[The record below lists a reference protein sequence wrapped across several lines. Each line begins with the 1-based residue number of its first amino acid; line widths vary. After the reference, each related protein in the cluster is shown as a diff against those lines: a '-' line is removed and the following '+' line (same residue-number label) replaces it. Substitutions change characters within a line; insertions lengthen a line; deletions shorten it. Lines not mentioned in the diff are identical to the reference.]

1 MKAGAAQF
9 PGGPQAWD
17 QNHPDSWEALEPIAR
32 LDAHRGT
39 PLDADSVRILI
50 AHYSAWR
57 TLFPYFE
64 KLPGLD
70 HRHFA
75 DLAEFSAAVGK
86 LPAADQNIAVGEWD
100 SLLELITRGSVS
112 GYLDPAASADAFRS
126 MCTTLA
132 VADPSPAARNILAR
146 IVRPGDLDEAVPAW
160 LLGLKGARRAA
171 YDRVMQLQHVP
182 RLAALARSPNET
194 LAALSGIVYAATLD
208 PDGLLV
214 NENRQLLRRHR
225 FAESSPF
232 SVASLAHSPD
242 GSYFRGGFSNF
253 SEVARSLAPGGR
265 ERSADPNAPL
275 DTAPSGPLEAG
286 SFEVDPSAVVFRAA
300 AKLVEVPVTVT
311 DSSGRF
317 VDDLSRSDFTLFDQG
332 KPQSLVAFESRAAEV
347 SVALLLDTTGSMH
360 AALPTL
366 KNAALRLIAG
376 LRPADRVAVY
386 SFNNSVTELQPFT
399 TDKDAAK
406 RAVLQTQALGE
417 TALYD
422 ALTRV
427 GRDLVGRAGKKVIVV
442 FTDGNDNSSTLAAD
456 TAILRAKA
464 AGVPIYTIVQGDAL
478 LYPEFVKQLSTVS
491 KATGGISFV
500 IHAPGEIRAVFEKV
514 AEDLAHGYLLVFQP
528 APSDEPAWRRID
540 LEIHGSRRYRIRARE
555 GYYSQ
560 QP

>member
-1 MKAGAAQF
+1 MNPDAAAALVSGIGLRNLVTRHADTLARYSTALTVSAERVEVPGGAEAERVWTKLAGASPRNPPVFLRALFEKDQGRLAAFYEALSRGDLSRQRFFTRTELTAESFYAGYRDSAEFRGGVARHVPGWRTALFQNLPMKAGAAQF

-57 TLFPYFE
+57 TLFPCFE

-100 SLLELITRGSVS
+100 SLLEVITRGSVS

-360 AALPTL
+360 AALPTF

-376 LRPADRVAVY
+376 LRPADRVAV
-386 SFNNSVTELQPFT
+386 
-399 TDKDAAK
+399 
-406 RAVLQTQALGE
+406 
-417 TALYD
+417 
-422 ALTRV
+422 
-427 GRDLVGRAGKKVIVV
+427 
-442 FTDGNDNSSTLAAD
+442 
-456 TAILRAKA
+456 
-464 AGVPIYTIVQGDAL
+464 
-478 LYPEFVKQLSTVS
+478 
-491 KATGGISFV
+491 
-500 IHAPGEIRAVFEKV
+500 
-514 AEDLAHGYLLVFQP
+514 
-528 APSDEPAWRRID
+528 
-540 LEIHGSRRYRIRARE
+540 
-555 GYYSQ
+555 
-560 QP
+560 